1 MIYDQFE
8 TARKQKRKCFALL
21 IDPDNVD
28 PSHLLRLKSYI
39 LESAI
44 DFIFLGGSLVRRDN
58 LDDCARFFKENFSI
72 PLVLFPGDHYQITP
86 RADAI
91 LFLSLISGRNPDLLI
106 GKHVLAAA
114 HLRRSRIE
122 VLSTG
127 YLLVD
132 GGTPTAVSYMS
143 QTLPIPNNKPE
154 IAVSTALAGEM
165 LGMKLIFMDAGSG
178 AGQSVSA
185 EMVQQVKNEINIPL
199 IVGGGIRDGE
209 TALKLCKAGADVIVV
224 GNAIE
229 KDPERIIEISS
240 AIDSFNSIRQLF

>member
-1 MIYDQFE
+1 MIYAQFE
-8 TARKQKRKCFALL
+8 TARQQKRKCFALL

-28 PSHLLRLKSYI
+28 PSGLLKLKSYI
-39 LESAI
+39 LESAV
-44 DFIFLGGSLVRRDN
+44 DFIFLGGSLVQHDN

-72 PLVLFPGDHYQITP
+72 PVVLFPGDHYQITP

-122 VLSTG
+122 VLPTG

-143 QTLPIPNNKPE
+143 QTLPIPRNKPE

-178 AGQSVSA
+178 ACESVSPD
-185 EMVQQVKNEINIPL
+185 MVHQVKNEVNVPL
-199 IVGGGIRDGE
+199 IVGGGIKDGQS
-209 TALKLCKAGADVIVV
+209 ALELCRAGADVIVV
-224 GNAIE
+224 GNAVE
-229 KDPERIIEISS
+229 KDPERIVEISS
-240 AIDSFNSIRQLF
+240 VIDSFNSIRQLS